1 MHLSKVAF
9 IAAATTLAA
18 AQNSTGPRRSPE
30 WDAAYAKAETAL
42 PRLSLDEKIG
52 IVSGIGW
59 GKGLCVGNTSPA
71 SSIGFPSLCLQ
82 DGPLGVRYASN
93 VTAFVPGIQA
103 AATWDID
110 LIRERAVLKATEARG
125 VGVHVMLGPA
135 CGALGK
141 IPNAGR
147 NWEGFG
153 PDPYL
158 MGVATKE
165 TIEGMQSAG
174 VQATA
179 KHYIANEQEL
189 NRETISSNVPDR
201 AMHELYLW
209 PFAEAVRANVA
220 SVMCSY
226 NKVNGTW
233 SCENDAVM
241 KTLLKQELGFPGY
254 IMTDWFA
261 TTGTVSGANAGLDM
275 MMPNANWANDP
286 DSVWWGPRLKAAVES
301 GQVSLSTLDD
311 KVRRILAAW
320 YLLGQDQGEYP
331 PVNLAA
337 DVQADHKQNV
347 RATARDGI
355 VLLKN
360 DGAVLPLKAPRKI
373 AVVGS
378 SAVNN
383 PDGIN
388 ACYDRSCNTGTLG
401 MGWGSGTVDYPYLV
415 APLDA
420 IRERAERDG
429 TEVVASSTDNGPQGA
444 AAAAGADI
452 AFVFVTSD
460 SGEGYITVNGNIGDK
475 TDLNAWHG
483 GNELVEAV
491 AAANDNVIVVVHSTG
506 PILLEE
512 ILAQPG
518 VKAVVWAGLGSQET
532 GNALVDVL
540 WGATNPNGKL
550 PYTIGKSAADYGT
563 AVSQK
568 AEDNFGENLYI
579 DYKHFDFFGIEPR
592 YEFGFGLSY
601 TNYTY
606 ANIDVTS
613 TAKAGPAVGPVV
625 PGGRADLFDIVA
637 TVTATVTNTGG
648 VAGAEVAQLYITLPS
663 SAPESPPKQLRGFQK
678 LRLGV
683 GESGT
688 ATFHLRRKDLSYWDV
703 GRQNWIVP
711 SGAFTARVGASSRN
725 LPLEETFVVSSCQS
739 ARLR

>member
-1 MHLSKVAF
+1 
-9 IAAATTLAA
+9 
-18 AQNSTGPRRSPE
+18 
-30 WDAAYAKAETAL
+30 
-42 PRLSLDEKIG
+42 
-52 IVSGIGW
+52 
-59 GKGLCVGNTSPA
+59 
-71 SSIGFPSLCLQ
+71 
-82 DGPLGVRYASN
+82 
-93 VTAFVPGIQA
+93 
-103 AATWDID
+103 
-110 LIRERAVLKATEARG
+110 
-125 VGVHVMLGPA
+125 
-135 CGALGK
+135 
-141 IPNAGR
+141 
-147 NWEGFG
+147 
-153 PDPYL
+153 
-158 MGVATKE
+158 
-165 TIEGMQSAG
+165 
-174 VQATA
+174 
-179 KHYIANEQEL
+179 
-189 NRETISSNVPDR
+189 
-201 AMHELYLW
+201 
-209 PFAEAVRANVA
+209 
-220 SVMCSY
+220 
-226 NKVNGTW
+226 
-233 SCENDAVM
+233 
-241 KTLLKQELGFPGY
+241 
-254 IMTDWFA
+254 
-261 TTGTVSGANAGLDM
+261 

-311 KVRRILAAW
+311 K
-320 YLLGQDQGEYP
+320 
-331 PVNLAA
+331 
-337 DVQADHKQNV
+337 ADHKQNV

-420 IRERAERDG
+420 MRERAERDG
-429 TEVVASSTDNGPQGA
+429 TEVVASSTDDGPQGA
-444 AAAAGADI
+444 AAAAGADV

-460 SGEGYITVNGNIGDK
+460 SGEGYINVNGNPGDRL
-475 TDLNAWHG
+475 DLNFWHG

-506 PILLEE
+506 PVILEKV
-512 ILAQPG
+512 LAQPG

-563 AVSQK
+563 AVSQGD
-568 AEDNFGENLYI
+568 EDNYREGLFI
-579 DYKHFDFFGIEPR
+579 DYRHFDFLGIEPR

-606 ANIDVTS
+606 SDIGVTS
-613 TAKAGPAVGPVV
+613 TAKAGPAVGQVV
-625 PGGRADLFDIVA
+625 PGGRADLFEIVA

-648 VAGAEVAQLYITLPS
+648 VAGAEVAQLYITLPP

-711 SGAFTARVGASSRN
+711 SGAFIARVGASSRN
-725 LPLEETFVVSSCQS
+725 LRLEDTFIVSSCQS